1 MALITYLNL
10 PMSCWLSASLS
21 PHLPARM
28 SKSISATIR
37 ASSAPSDFLC
47 YLRDDSPATVT
58 TNFTCNIF
66 QFLFHSKTKL
76 PIALRGALRPTK
88 HAEYFIFWEF
98 QQLFFLS
105 FPLSLP
111 PACAPSP
118 STASQFF
125 HSFLLFCV
133 SRARIKIVFVCGSAC
148 WFRLLSEMWN
158 AKWEME
164 NATRGQ
170 EEEGVWRGEGEQKE
184 RKNLL
189 RVLL

>member
-1 MALITYLNL
+1 
-10 PMSCWLSASLS
+10 MSCWLSASLS
-21 PHLPARM
+21 LNLSVRM

-37 ASSAPSDFLC
+37 ASSTAPSSFLC
-47 YLRDDSPATVT
+47 YLRDDLLATVT

-66 QFLFHSKTKL
+66 QFLSHSKTKL

-98 QQLFFLS
+98 QELFFLS
-105 FPLSLP
+105 FSPPTS
-111 PACAPSP
+111 PACATSSP
-118 STASQFF
+118 PSQFF

-164 NATRGQ
+164 NASRGQ
-170 EEEGVWRGEGEQKE
+170 EEDGEERREGEQKE

>member
-1 MALITYLNL
+1 
-10 PMSCWLSASLS
+10 MSCWLSASLS
-21 PHLPARM
+21 LHLHVRM

-37 ASSAPSDFLC
+37 ASSAPSAFLC
-47 YLRDDSPATVT
+47 YLRDDSSATVT

-66 QFLFHSKTKL
+66 QFLSHSETKL

-105 FPLSLP
+105 FSPL
-111 PACAPSP
+111 
-118 STASQFF
+118 
-125 HSFLLFCV
+125 LLLLLLL
-133 SRARIKIVFVCGSAC
+133 
-148 WFRLLSEMWN
+148 LLSFFTHFCFFVFHALALKLYLSVALLAGSGCWAKCEMRN
-158 AKWEME
+158 GKWKMRQEGRRK
-164 NATRGQ
+164 RGA
-170 EEEGVWRGEGEQKE
+170 RGEGEQKE